1 MANEK
6 ILDVTYP
13 GITSWQWHATLFS
26 ILGNDENARKWIFS
40 NYIQLRC
47 YDINEIFTGDDMLF
61 TDMMPGSSSL
71 KECPYLIFSL
81 LTKEQVESYCGNI
94 IDFVIK
100 TIDLNGYVY
109 GVFDEAKILSDSD
122 IEVDYK
128 FPHELFI
135 YGYNIEKEIFYVGDF
150 TFGEHYTYTTVSFS
164 DVERGYEVINAADD
178 HMFKDDYKGTRGL
191 YVILKNNETT
201 YYDLDIT
208 LIKNTLREYLNCED
222 TKNHFRM
229 MRNRFNDTVFGI
241 NVYDR
246 VIEQIEKQLNAEEP
260 DFDIRSLHLI
270 YDHKVLMLERIKY
283 LMANNYLPFSQAIVD
298 EYKTVVENAQT
309 ARNLLVRISITEE
322 IDRVDRF
329 AKYLTAAKETEVKV
343 LTEVLK
349 QLEEYEAK

>member
-1 MANEK
+1 
-6 ILDVTYP
+6 
-13 GITSWQWHATLFS
+13 
-26 ILGNDENARKWIFS
+26 
-40 NYIQLRC
+40 
-47 YDINEIFTGDDMLF
+47 
-61 TDMMPGSSSL
+61 
-71 KECPYLIFSL
+71 

-122 IEVDYK
+122 IDVDYK

-135 YGYNIEKEIFYVGDF
+135 YGYNLEKEIFYVGDF
-150 TFGEHYTYTTVSFS
+150 TFGEHYTYSTVSFS
-164 DVERGYEVINAADD
+164 DVERGYEVINAAED

-222 TKNHFRM
+222 TKDHFRM
-229 MRNRFNDTVFGI
+229 MRNRFNDTTFGVD
-241 NVYDR
+241 VYDK
-246 VIEQIEKQLNAEEP
+246 VIEQIDKQLHAEEP
-260 DFDIRSLHLI
+260 DYDIRSLHLI

-283 LMANNYLPFSQAIVD
+283 LMANDYLPFSQTLVD
-298 EYKTVVENAQT
+298 DYKTVVDNAQT

-322 IDRVDRF
+322 IDRADRF
-329 AKYLTAAKETEVKV
+329 AKYLTAAKDMEIGV

-349 QLEEYEAK
+349 QLEAYEEK